1 MNLKPRLMLLTAT
14 VFIVTAI
21 AVSWT
26 FRPLAEAIIEQ
37 WAPRFIIKQALYDKS
52 RTLQPILREL
62 ALSKQLASSGAI
74 KAWAHDPNNPTLK
87 ALAFEELESYRQ
99 NFQDK
104 SYFVALL
111 DNGHYFHNNAN
122 NEFLGNEYRYTL
134 DPSKPEDS
142 WFYNL
147 IEQRRDIHI
156 NVNPDVTLG
165 ITKLWIDVLIR
176 DGDQI
181 LGIVGTGLDLT
192 KFLGHVIQESDP
204 GIGSLFVD
212 HAGAI
217 QLHRDEALIDF
228 GSVSKLADNHK
239 TIDLVFEQKDTQQE
253 IYRAMK
259 ELERGDKQVSTVF
272 ITNHGERHL
281 VGIVYLPE
289 IDWYE
294 ITVIELGSLL
304 PLSHFS
310 KMIIMFVGALLIAL
324 ALLNLILNRL
334 ILKPIA
340 QLDTAMVLFEQGK
353 NPATEM
359 NLTGHGELHRLA
371 NHFMQMAESVHESK
385 RDLEQ
390 KVHERT
396 VDLERLA
403 KIDPLTELYNRR
415 GMTEQL
421 EANLN
426 RAQRE
431 HTTIGILWIDVD
443 HFKEINDTLGH
454 ATGDEALKIVA
465 RMIKDTIRSYDLAA
479 RWGGDEFLVLSFVS
493 DNIALEHFA
502 NRLRS
507 AIANYAFPFQ
517 GVSVTVSVGCV
528 LSDDTHQLD
537 TLLHHADRAL
547 YQAKNSGRDCIAMYT
562 SD

>member
-62 ALSKQLASSGAI
+62 ALSKQLASSGI
-74 KAWAHDPNNPTLK
+74 MKAWAHDPSNPTLK
-87 ALAFEELESYRQ
+87 TNAFEELENYRQ

-104 SYFVALL
+104 SYFVGLL
-111 DNGHYFHNNAN
+111 SNGHYFHNNAN
-122 NEFLGNEYRYTL
+122 NEYLGNEYRYTL
-134 DPSKPEDS
+134 DPNKPEDS

-147 IEQRRDIHI
+147 IDQKRDIHI

-204 GIGSLFVD
+204 GTGSLFVD

-217 QLHRDEALIDF
+217 QLHRDETLIDF
-228 GSVSKLADNHK
+228 GSVSKLSDSHK
-239 TIDLVFEQKDTQQE
+239 TIDLVFDQKDDQE
-253 IYRAMK
+253 AIYRAMK
-259 ELERGDKQVSTVF
+259 ELEQGDKQVSTVF
-272 ITNHGERHL
+272 VNNHGDRHL

-304 PLSHFS
+304 PISHFY

-334 ILKPIA
+334 LLKPIA
-340 QLDTAMVLFEQGK
+340 QLDKAMVLFEQGK

-359 NLTGHGELHRLA
+359 NLTGQGELHRLA

-396 VDLERLA
+396 LDLERLT

-443 HFKEINDTLGH
+443 HFKEINDTHGH
-454 ATGDEALKIVA
+454 AAGDDALKIIA

-479 RWGGDEFLVLSFVS
+479 RWGGDEFLVLSFLS
-493 DNIALEHFA
+493 DNAVLEELA

-517 GVSVTVSVGCV
+517 SVSLTVSIGCV

-537 TLLHHADRAL
+537 TLLQHADLAL
-547 YQAKNSGRDCIAMYT
+547 YQAKDSGRDCIAMYT